1 MFASAALPT
10 PAVYQLRLVLRG
22 VSPLIWRRV
31 LVRGDATIADL
42 HAAFQLVLGWS
53 DEHLHRFVIHGK
65 AYGISRIGG
74 IGFADDPHRVRLA
87 GLGLRV
93 RERFL
98 YEYDFTD
105 GWQHDVRVE
114 QIVPLDPGRRYPVCL
129 GGRRAVPPEG
139 CGGPWAYLELRQH
152 YSVVTVTRRLAELL
166 GEVLVP
172 VQPRCSRCLR
182 AIVDEHRDE
191 LVDLLL
197 WARADRFDRRTI
209 NRRLRRLGQRAAI
222 TTITEGAR

>member
-1 MFASAALPT
+1 MVELAALST
-10 PAVYQLRLVLRG
+10 PAVYQLRIVLRG

-31 LVRGDATIADL
+31 LARGDTTIADL
-42 HAAFQLVLGWS
+42 HAAFQMALGWT
-53 DEHLHRFVIHGK
+53 DEHRHRFVVHGK

-74 IGFADDPHRVRLA
+74 IGFSADPHRARLA

-114 QIVPLDPGRRYPVCL
+114 QLVPLDPRRCYPLCI

-139 CGGPWAYLELRQH
+139 CGGPWAFLELRQQP
-152 YSVVTVTRRLAELL
+152 SVVAVTRRLAEIL
-166 GEVLVP
+166 GEVLDTT
-172 VQPRCSRCLR
+172 QPRCPRCPR

-191 LVDLLL
+191 VIDLLR
-197 WARADRFDRRTI
+197 WARADHFDRRVV
-209 NRRLRRLGQRAAI
+209 NRLLRQLGRQPA
-222 TTITEGAR
+222 ITEGAR